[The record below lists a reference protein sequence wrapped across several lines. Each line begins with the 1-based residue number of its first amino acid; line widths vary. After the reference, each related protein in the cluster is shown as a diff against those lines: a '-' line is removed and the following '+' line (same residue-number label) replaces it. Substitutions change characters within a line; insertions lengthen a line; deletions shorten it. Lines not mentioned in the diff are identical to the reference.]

1 MRRSTR
7 NVLRFG
13 GISLLL
19 LTVAGVALWQLFGSD
34 PAADAVPVTIAAAR
48 TTTLQT
54 RVVGSCTFRPRRSV
68 TLVSDSGGRVAAI
81 PVAVGDTVTA
91 GQELVL
97 IDDGKLLVAMRQ
109 AEASRRAA
117 EVAVLNNLLTR
128 RSELRTAR
136 IALQRATAAAHRQ
149 RDLHA
154 AGGVQQAEVRQAEQE
169 EADATDQLRAA
180 RVRLN
185 LATGRAA
192 DAEPATDGAGDGAVI
207 AADPDVI
214 NARLSEAQAAL
225 DLAQATVVAPLAGT
239 VTSLAASLG
248 NHLASGADVVTVATL
263 DDIVAEVQVDE
274 VDIGKIRVDQE
285 VVLTSDS
292 VRDLEFP
299 GAITLIP
306 PTMTDHRVTVEVDV
320 DERALPAGA
329 QLRAGASCRAR
340 IEAELKRD
348 ATAVPFAALQERPG
362 GSVAFVAVP
371 EGDLYRLERREVT
384 LGVSSVNEV
393 EVTTGVA
400 AGELVVVGNL
410 SLLRAGLLV
419 MAEPDA
425 AADAAAGEEPAAAP
439 EEQDPA
445 P

>member
-1 MRRSTR
+1 MKRSTR

-19 LTVAGVALWQLFGSD
+19 LTVAGVALWQLFASD
-34 PAADAVPVTIAAAR
+34 PGADAVPVTIAAAR
-48 TTTLQT
+48 STTLQT

-81 PVAVGDTVTA
+81 PVAVGDAVTA

-109 AEASRRAA
+109 AEAGRRAA
-117 EVAVLNNLLTR
+117 EVSVLNNLLTR

-136 IALQRATAAAHRQ
+136 IALQRARATLQRQ
-149 RDLHA
+149 RELYA
-154 AGGVQQAEVRQAEQE
+154 AGGVQQADVRQAEQD
-169 EADATDQLRAA
+169 EADAADALRAA

-192 DAEPATDGAGDGAVI
+192 EAEPAADGAGDGAVI

-248 NHLASGADVVTVATL
+248 NHLAPGAEVVTVATL

-274 VDIGKIRVDQE
+274 VDVGKIRVGQE

-292 VRDLEFP
+292 IRDLEFP
-299 GAITLIP
+299 GAIALIP
-306 PTMTDHRVTVEVDV
+306 PTMTDHQVTVEVDV
-320 DERALPAGA
+320 DERRLPAGA

-348 ATAVPFAALQERPG
+348 VTAVPFAALQERPG

-393 EVTTGVA
+393 EITTGVA
-400 AGELVVVGNL
+400 AGEQVVVGNL
-410 SLLRAGLLV
+410 SLLRADLLV

-425 AADAAAGEEPAAAP
+425 GEEPAPAP

>member
-1 MRRSTR
+1 MKRSTR
-7 NVLRFG
+7 NVLRVG
-13 GISLLL
+13 GITLLL
-19 LTVAGVALWQLFGSD
+19 LTVAGVALWQLFASD
-34 PAADAVPVTIAAAR
+34 PGADAVPVTVAAAR
-48 TTTLQT
+48 STTLQT

-81 PVAVGDTVTA
+81 PVTVGDTVTA

-109 AEASRRAA
+109 AEAGRRAA
-117 EVAVLNNLLTR
+117 EVNVLNNLLTR

-136 IALQRATAAAHRQ
+136 IALQRASAAAQRQ
-149 RDLHA
+149 RELYA
-154 AGGVQQAEVRQAEQE
+154 AGGAQQADVRKAEQD
-169 EADATDQLRAA
+169 EADAADQLRAA

-192 DAEPATDGAGDGAVI
+192 DAEPAADGAGDGAVI
-207 AADPDVI
+207 AADPEVI

-225 DLAQATVVAPLAGT
+225 DLAQATIVAPLAGT

-248 NHLASGADVVTVATL
+248 NHLASGAEVVTVATL

-274 VDIGKIRVDQE
+274 VDVGKIRVGQQ

-292 VRDLEFP
+292 IRDLEFP
-299 GAITLIP
+299 GAIALIP
-306 PTMTDHRVTVEVDV
+306 PTMTDHQVTVEVDV
-320 DERALPAGA
+320 DERRLPAGA

-393 EVTTGVA
+393 EVTAGVET
-400 AGELVVVGNL
+400 GELVVVGNL
-410 SLLRAGLLV
+410 SLLRDGLLV
-419 MAEPDA
+419 MDEPE
-425 AADAAAGEEPAAAP
+425 ADAEPAAPAT

>member
-1 MRRSTR
+1 MKRSTR

-19 LTVAGVALWQLFGSD
+19 LTVAGVALWQLFASD
-34 PAADAVPVTIAAAR
+34 PGADAVPVTIAAAR
-48 TTTLQT
+48 STTLQT

-81 PVAVGDTVTA
+81 PVAVGDAVTA

-109 AEASRRAA
+109 AEAGRRAA
-117 EVAVLNNLLTR
+117 EVSVLNNLLTR

-136 IALQRATAAAHRQ
+136 IALQRARATLQRQ
-149 RDLHA
+149 RELYA
-154 AGGVQQAEVRQAEQE
+154 AGGVQQADVRQAEQD
-169 EADATDQLRAA
+169 EADAADALRAA

-192 DAEPATDGAGDGAVI
+192 EAEPAADGAGDGAVI

-248 NHLASGADVVTVATL
+248 NHLAPGAEVVTVATL
-263 DDIVAEVQVDE
+263 DDIVADVQVDE
-274 VDIGKIRVDQE
+274 VDVGKIRVGQE

-292 VRDLEFP
+292 IRDLEFP
-299 GAITLIP
+299 GAIALIP
-306 PTMTDHRVTVEVDV
+306 PTMTDHQVTVEVDV
-320 DERALPAGA
+320 DERRLPAGA

-348 ATAVPFAALQERPG
+348 VTAVPFAALQERPG

-393 EVTTGVA
+393 EVTTGVE
-400 AGELVVVGNL
+400 AGEQVVVGNL
-410 SLLRAGLLV
+410 SLLRADLLV
-419 MAEPDA
+419 MAEQD
-425 AADAAAGEEPAAAP
+425 AGEDSAPAP

>member
-1 MRRSTR
+1 MKRSTR

-13 GISLLL
+13 GIALLL
-19 LTVAGVALWQLFGSD
+19 LTVAGVALWQLFASD
-34 PAADAVPVTIAAAR
+34 PGADAVPVTVAAAR
-48 TTTLQT
+48 STTLQT

-81 PVAVGDTVTA
+81 PVTVGDTVTA

-109 AEASRRAA
+109 AEAGRRAA
-117 EVAVLNNLLTR
+117 EVNVLNNLLTR

-136 IALQRATAAAHRQ
+136 IALQRARDAAQRQ
-149 RDLHA
+149 RELYA
-154 AGGVQQAEVRQAEQE
+154 AGGAQQADVRQAEQG
-169 EADATDQLRAA
+169 EADAADQLRAA

-192 DAEPATDGAGDGAVI
+192 DAEPAADGAGDGAVI
-207 AADPDVI
+207 AADPEVI

-225 DLAQATVVAPLAGT
+225 DLAQATIVAPLAGT

-248 NHLASGADVVTVATL
+248 NHLAPGAEVVTVATL

-274 VDIGKIRVDQE
+274 VDVGKIRVGQQ

-292 VRDLEFP
+292 IRDLEFP
-299 GAITLIP
+299 GAIALIP
-306 PTMTDHRVTVEVDV
+306 PTMTDHQVTVEVDV
-320 DERALPAGA
+320 DERRLPAGA

-371 EGDLYRLERREVT
+371 EGDLYRLQRREVT

-393 EVTTGVA
+393 EITTGVET
-400 AGELVVVGNL
+400 GELVVVGNL
-410 SLLRAGLLV
+410 SLLRDGLLV
-419 MAEPDA
+419 MDEPD
-425 AADAAAGEEPAAAP
+425 EEPAASAT

>member
-1 MRRSTR
+1 MKRSTR

-13 GISLLL
+13 GIALLL
-19 LTVAGVALWQLFGSD
+19 LTVAGVALWQLFASD
-34 PAADAVPVTIAAAR
+34 PGADAVPVTVAAAR
-48 TTTLQT
+48 STTLQT

-81 PVAVGDTVTA
+81 PVTVGDTVTA

-109 AEASRRAA
+109 AEAGRRAA
-117 EVAVLNNLLTR
+117 EVNVLNNLLTR

-136 IALQRATAAAHRQ
+136 IALQRARDAAQRQ
-149 RDLHA
+149 RELYA
-154 AGGVQQAEVRQAEQE
+154 AGGAQQADVRQAEQG
-169 EADATDQLRAA
+169 EADAADQLRAA

-192 DAEPATDGAGDGAVI
+192 DAEPAADGAGDGAVI
-207 AADPDVI
+207 AADPEVI

-225 DLAQATVVAPLAGT
+225 DLAQATIVAPLAGT

-248 NHLASGADVVTVATL
+248 NHLAPGAEVVTVATL

-274 VDIGKIRVDQE
+274 VDVGKIRVGQQ

-292 VRDLEFP
+292 IRDLEFP
-299 GAITLIP
+299 GAIALIP
-306 PTMTDHRVTVEVDV
+306 PTMTDHQVTVEVDV
-320 DERALPAGA
+320 DERRLPAGA

-393 EVTTGVA
+393 EIAAGVET
-400 AGELVVVGNL
+400 GELVVVGNL
-410 SLLRAGLLV
+410 SLLRDGLLV
-419 MAEPDA
+419 MEEPDA
-425 AADAAAGEEPAAAP
+425 DEEPAAPAS